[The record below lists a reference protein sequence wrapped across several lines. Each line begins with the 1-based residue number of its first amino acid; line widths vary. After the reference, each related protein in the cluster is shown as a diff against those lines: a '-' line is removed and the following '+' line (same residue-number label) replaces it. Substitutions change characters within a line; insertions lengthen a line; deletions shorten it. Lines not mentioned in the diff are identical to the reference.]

1 MPSKMCH
8 FQNAAQ
14 IILVKDQIN
23 FLDVNTP
30 WLSLIVTVG
39 AIALGMKVYIILCG
53 HGLDELQMVYGIE
66 SPRKPGAAL
75 EMGPAASPNRELE

>member
-1 MPSKMCH
+1 MCH

-39 AIALGMKVYIILCG
+39 TRALGMKVYIILCG
-53 HGLDELQMVYGIE
+53 HGFDELQMVYGIG
-66 SPRKPGAAL
+66 KPQKTWCCTGK
-75 EMGPAASPNRELE
+75 GHCCQP